1 MFLLDVY
8 ESQRKY
14 EEALEILESDRTGIR
29 SRIGRR
35 SWKLVTS
42 KIRLLGS
49 AHRWLDQFKFCFE
62 LLEDASPV
70 NDKTQVHGFGKLGN
84 DGYVW
89 TTLAN
94 ATLSLKVSSW
104 TIDGDA
110 T

>member
-1 MFLLDVY
+1 MDVY
-8 ESQRKY
+8 ESQKKY
-14 EEALEILESDRTGIR
+14 EEALELLESDRTGIG
-29 SRIGRR
+29 SKIGRR

-70 NDKTQVHGFGKLGN
+70 NDKPQVHGFGKLGN

-89 TTLAN
+89 TALVN
-94 ATLSLKVSSW
+94 AALSLKVSSW
-104 TIDGDA
+104 MTDRAA